1 MNEKIRYYFP
11 MAAIPLVSA
20 IIPSFN
26 RFDLLVKCVGSVQ
39 NQSHNDIEIIVV
51 DDCSTDERYLTLGQ
65 LFEGDERVQ
74 ILRLEENQRAKHKCK
89 AAQGMTRNH
98 GLEIAKGDYIA
109 FLDDDDLWFPNKIE
123 LQLRVFAQHP
133 DCLLV
138 ATNTINCRNAGG
150 KHICSG
156 RLMHNFPRMPGLRID
171 ERLKRIGRRELLK
184 QNFFPNSSVVIHRS
198 MYEKAGAQV
207 LGKHQDYEYWKRVLQ
222 HTDGLFLNI
231 PTVHYDTRS
240 QKFYS

>member
-1 MNEKIRYYFP
+1 MS
-11 MAAIPLVSA
+11 LVSV

-26 RFDLLVKCVGSVQ
+26 RFDLLIMCIESVRKQTHQ
-39 NQSHNDIEIIVV
+39 NLEIIVI

-65 LFEGDERVQ
+65 MFEGDERVR
-74 ILRLEENQRAKHKCK
+74 ILRLEENQRAKYKCK

-98 GLEIAKGDYIA
+98 GLEIAKGEYIA
-109 FLDDDDLWFPNKIE
+109 FLDDDDMWFSNKLE
-123 LQLRVFAQHP
+123 LQLHVFAQHQ

-138 ATNTINCRNAGG
+138 ATNMINCRNTEER
-150 KHICSG
+150 HICS
-156 RLMHNFPRMPGLRID
+156 RQLHHNFPRMLGLSVN
-171 ERLKRIGRRELLK
+171 ERLKRIRRRELLK

-198 MYEKAGAQV
+198 MYEKVGPQV